1 MKRYTN
7 SKQTFRILCLFLVFC
22 AFGGILTACGKR
34 AIRSE
39 PELFWP
45 QPPEQARI
53 KFLKTISSSDD
64 VEEKGFWDRF
74 KAFLFD
80 ESSVARLVKPYAV
93 FAAPNGRIYVADSGW
108 RKVLVF
114 DEAGKQFSMIGVD
127 GPGALAGPLGVAVD
141 NEGRVY
147 VTDTVLRKALV
158 YDAQGKHLFDMGDMN
173 LLERPVGIALN
184 NELKRVY
191 IVDTRKHKA
200 FVFDFSGKFLFE
212 FGERGSGD
220 GAFNF
225 PANLFIDGA
234 GHIYVTDMNFRVQIF
249 DADGKFISKFGSVGT
264 GFGQFSLPKG
274 VGVDSEGHIYVVDA
288 RFNNVQ
294 IFEPS
299 GRLLL
304 FFGEFGGRKGQFWL
318 PAGLSI
324 DNQDRI
330 YVADQYNH
338 RINVFQYL
346 QASES
351 EAPGSAVTPLVPDE
365 APAKFQFF
373 GGKTPVTPSEPPAQE
388 TETLPAGASNPEAG
402 SSSLEEGESSTQ

>member
-1 MKRYTN
+1 VKLYTIT
-7 SKQTFRILCLFLVFC
+7 KQTLRIFCLFLILG
-22 AFGGILTACGKR
+22 ALGSTLTACGTK

-45 QPPEQARI
+45 QPPEPARV
-53 KFLKTISSSDD
+53 KFLKTISSSED
-64 VEEKGFWDRF
+64 VEEKSAWDRF

-141 NEGRVY
+141 NDGHVY

-158 YDAQGKHLFDMGDMN
+158 YDDAGKHLFDMGDMN
-173 LLERPVGIALN
+173 VLERPVGIALN

-200 FVFDFSGKFLFE
+200 FVFDFTGQFLFE
-212 FGERGSGD
+212 FGQRGSGD
-220 GAFNF
+220 GEFNF
-225 PANLFIDGA
+225 PANIFVDGT
-234 GHIYVTDMNFRVQIF
+234 GQVYITDMNFRVQIF
-249 DADGKFISKFGSVGT
+249 DANGKFISKFGSVGT

-274 VGVDSEGHIYVVDA
+274 IGVDSEGHIYVVDA

-294 IFEPS
+294 IFES
-299 GRLLL
+299 TGQLLL

-324 DNQDRI
+324 DKQNRI

-346 QASES
+346 PASEQGAAVS
-351 EAPGSAVTPLVPDE
+351 TDSASTASAPGGP
-365 APAKFQFF
+365 PAEFQFF
-373 GGKTPVTPSEPPAQE
+373 EDPNATEKTEAPEVSDVSNEESNSETPGSEKGEPA
-388 TETLPAGASNPEAG
+388 TK
-402 SSSLEEGESSTQ
+402 

>member
-1 MKRYTN
+1 MKRHMN
-7 SKQTFRILCLFLVFC
+7 LKPLLRFLSLFLVLGVL
-22 AFGGILTACGKR
+22 GGGLTACGKK
-34 AIRSE
+34 AIRSTPDLVWPPSPE
-39 PELFWP
+39 P
-45 QPPEQARI
+45 ARI
-53 KFLKTISSSDD
+53 KFIKTISSSED
-64 VEEKGFWDRF
+64 VEEKSFFDRL

-108 RKVLVF
+108 RKILVF

-158 YDAQGKHLFDMGDMN
+158 YDAHGKHLFDMGDMN
-173 LLERPVGIALN
+173 LLERPVGIAIN

-200 FVFDFSGKFLFE
+200 FVFDFSGQFLFE
-212 FGERGSGD
+212 FGRRGSGD
-220 GAFNF
+220 GEFNF
-225 PANLFIDGA
+225 PANLFIDSTGKV
-234 GHIYVTDMNFRVQIF
+234 YVTDMNFRVQVF
-249 DADGKFISKFGSVGT
+249 DAEGKFLSKFGSVGT

-274 VGVDSEGHIYVVDA
+274 IGVDSQGHIYVVDA

-294 IFEPS
+294 IFQPS

-324 DNQDRI
+324 DRQDRI

-346 QASES
+346 QVSEENPSDSASS
-351 EAPGSAVTPLVPDE
+351 PSPAPNTP
-365 APAKFQFF
+365 PAEFQFF
-373 GGKTPVTPSEPPAQE
+373 EEPKGIGEGDVPEVSE
-388 TETLPAGASNPEAG
+388 ASN
-402 SSSLEEGESSTQ
+402 SNEGDPSAK